1 MDIVEQ
7 KFAEWTKGLGP
18 KEARIAVY
26 THIRDIPYK
35 LIAVLRDPRIGPAG
49 LLEGNSGSCNPKHV
63 LLGSYFSRLGLDVKY
78 ANYRFNW
85 DEPSV
90 KYPPELRALVKRI
103 PFGNHLAV
111 KVFINGRWVLA
122 DATHDLPL
130 KKAGFNVTENWDGL
144 SDTGNAVTFLS
155 EVLNDTIEERV
166 KYDAAIRAK
175 ATEEQKAA
183 YSEFMEEFN
192 TWLDQVRRND

>member
-1 MDIVEQ
+1 MDIVEK

-35 LIAVLRDPRIGPAG
+35 LIAALRDPKIGPAG
-49 LLEGNSGSCNPKHV
+49 LLEGNGGSCNPKHV
-63 LLGSYFSRLGLDVKY
+63 LLGSYLSRLGLDVKY

-90 KYPPELRALVKRI
+90 KYLPELRALAQKI
-103 PFGNHLAV
+103 PLGNHLAV
-111 KVFINGRWVLA
+111 KALIDGRWVLV
-122 DATHDLPL
+122 DATYDLPL
-130 KKAGFNVTENWDGL
+130 RKAGFTVTETWDGE
-144 SDTGNAVTFLS
+144 SGTKNAVTFLS

-183 YSEFMEEFN
+183 YSEFMEKFN
-192 TWLDQVRRND
+192 AWLEQVRKDD